1 MNELYYIAESKM
13 NTRIAATIME
23 GEPIR
28 VDGIVYERLWK
39 RPSYRNEKQ
48 RLINTNQTERIILF
62 N

>member
-28 VDGIVYERLWK
+28 VDGIVYERLWQ

-48 RLINTNQTERIILF
+48 RLVNTTQTERIILF

>member
-13 NTRIAATIME
+13 NLRISATIME

-28 VDGIVYERLWK
+28 VDNIVYERLWK
-39 RPSYRNEKQ
+39 RPVYRSEKQ
-48 RLINTNQTERIILF
+48 RLVNTDQTERIILF

>member
-13 NTRIAATIME
+13 NPRFAATNME

-28 VDGIVYERLWK
+28 VEGIGYERLWQ

-48 RLINTNQTERIILF
+48 RLVNTNQTERIILF

>member
-48 RLINTNQTERIILF
+48 RLVNTN
-62 N
+62 